1 MTVKI
6 DRENNTVRVS
16 SNTSY
21 ICFAI
26 RKSIA
31 EIVDYSENLPDLI
44 SLFDLF
50 VKKYKPLSV
59 RIYLTSDKP
68 IPKEE
73 DQFIRYLGF
82 KRTQSGHRRDKR
94 WVSDDWPRDD
104 SFEESYSCSYTKRK
118 NKDEFRLLTEEHG
131 FTSHIELM
139 KYLGYHQ
146 EVVFDGY
153 RILDEWMNEG
163 EFLGYLYRM
172 ECSCG
177 KFYVGM
183 SKRVGLKEIESYQG
197 GGTRWRRHVKA
208 HKDHT
213 QSKEIVKWCH
223 SYNDLVQKEIL
234 LINES
239 KESPL
244 CMNLSTRSQS
254 NYYGVFGGCAEC
266 GSRGP
271 HRKACSLYVERICEF
286 CGVVGNSHKSTCPKY
301 TRPRP
306 CSECGSANHKK
317 TCFRYKG
324 LSGRLNCNECGS
336 TSTRHKK
343 ICSQYKK
350 QPGCKYC
357 GSEGAHRQGC
367 IKYADRLACKECGS
381 RSYHKNHCSHY
392 KSRKKCLECGS
403 HVHKKTCSHYTPPK
417 PCPEC
422 GNLTT
427 HKSGCSKPPKV

>member
-1 MTVKI
+1 MTAKI
-6 DRENNTVRVS
+6 NRDNDTINVS
-16 SNTSY
+16 DGNSY
-21 ICFAI
+21 ISFVM
-26 RKSIA
+26 RKSVA
-31 EIVDYSENLPDLI
+31 EIVNYSENLLDLI
-44 SLFDLF
+44 PLFDLF

-73 DQFIRYLGF
+73 DQFIHYLGF
-82 KRTQSGHRRDKR
+82 KRTHSGHRRDKR
-94 WVSDDWPRDD
+94 WVSDTWPRDD
-104 SFEESYSCSYTKRK
+104 SFEESYSYSYTKRK
-118 NKDEFRLLTEEHG
+118 SKEEFRILAEEHD
-131 FTSHIELM
+131 FESHIEMM

-153 RILDEWMNEG
+153 RVLDEWVNEG
-163 EFLGYLYRM
+163 DFLGYLYRM

-183 SKRVGLKEIESYQG
+183 SRRVGIKEIESYQG
-197 GGTRWRRHVKA
+197 GGTKWRRHVKA
-208 HKDHT
+208 HRDHS

-223 SYNDLVQKEIL
+223 SYNDLVQKEVL

-239 KESPL
+239 KKSPL

-271 HRKACSLYVERICEF
+271 HRKTCSLYVERICTF
-286 CGVVGNSHKSTCPKY
+286 CGVNGNSHRSTCPKHVKQE
-301 TRPRP
+301 P
-306 CSECGSANHKK
+306 CSECGSTNHKK
-317 TCFRYKG
+317 TCSRYKG
-324 LSGRLNCNECGS
+324 LSGRLNCEECGS

-350 QPGCKYC
+350 QSGCKYC
-357 GSEGAHRQGC
+357 GSEAAHRKGC
-367 IKYADRLACKECGS
+367 VKYTKRLACPECGLK
-381 RSYHKNHCSHY
+381 SYHKEYCSRY
-392 KSRKKCLECGS
+392 KPKKTCSECKS
-403 HVHKKTCSHYTPPK
+403 SVHKKTCPHYTPPK

>member
-1 MTVKI
+1 MVEIIKNNKI
-6 DRENNTVRVS
+6 VTLSDGDVHLSFKMRQSV
-16 SNTSY
+16 
-21 ICFAI
+21 
-26 RKSIA
+26 A
-31 EIVDYSENLPDLI
+31 EIISHSENISDLI
-44 SLFDLF
+44 PLFDLF
-50 VKKYKPLSV
+50 VKKYSPLSV
-59 RIYLTSDKP
+59 RIYLTNDRP

-73 DQFIRYLGF
+73 DQFIHYLGF
-82 KRTQSGHRRDKR
+82 KRTHSGHRKDKR
-94 WVSDDWPRDD
+94 WVSDTWPRDD
-104 SFEESYSCSYTKRK
+104 SFEESYSCTYTRRK
-118 NKDEFRLLTEEHG
+118 NKDEFRYLVEEHS
-131 FTSHIELM
+131 FESHIEMM

-146 EVVFDGY
+146 EVVFSGY
-153 RILDEWMNEG
+153 RILDEWVNEG
-163 EFLGYLYRM
+163 DFLGYLYRM

-183 SKRVGLKEIESYQG
+183 SKRVGLKEIESYRG
-197 GGTRWRRHVKA
+197 GGTRWRRHVRA

-223 SYNDLVQKEIL
+223 SYNDLVQKEVL

-239 KESPL
+239 KKSPL

-271 HRKACSLYVERICEF
+271 HRKSCSLYVERICDF
-286 CGVVGNSHKSTCPKY
+286 CGVVGNSHKSICPKY
-301 TRPRP
+301 VKPRI
-306 CSECGSANHKK
+306 CLECGSPNHKK
-317 TCFRYKG
+317 TCSKYKG
-324 LSGRLNCNECGS
+324 LFGRLNCKECGS

-350 QPGCKYC
+350 QPGCKFC
-357 GSEGAHRQGC
+357 GSEGAHRQEC
-367 IKYADRLACKECGS
+367 PKHKERFSCPECDS
-381 RSYHKNHCSHY
+381 R
-392 KSRKKCLECGS
+392 
-403 HVHKKTCSHYTPPK
+403 VHKKTCSHYIKPK

>member
-6 DRENNTVRVS
+6 DRENDTVRVS

-31 EIVDYSENLPDLI
+31 EIVDYSENSPDLI
-44 SLFDLF
+44 PLFDLF
-50 VKKYKPLSV
+50 VKKYKPISV

-104 SFEESYSCSYTKRK
+104 SFEESYSYSYTKRK

-153 RILDEWMNEG
+153 RILDEWMNED

-317 TCFRYKG
+317 TCSRYKG

-422 GNLTT
+422 GNRTT

>member
-1 MTVKI
+1 VVEIIKNNKI
-6 DRENNTVRVS
+6 VTLSDGDVHLSFKMRQSV
-16 SNTSY
+16 
-21 ICFAI
+21 
-26 RKSIA
+26 A
-31 EIVDYSENLPDLI
+31 EIISHSENISDLI
-44 SLFDLF
+44 PLFDLF
-50 VKKYKPLSV
+50 VKKYSPLSV
-59 RIYLTSDKP
+59 RIYLTSDSHL
-68 IPKEE
+68 PKEE
-73 DQFIRYLGF
+73 DLFIHHLGF
-82 KRTQSGHRRDKR
+82 KRTHSGHRKDKR
-94 WVSDDWPRDD
+94 WVSNEWPRND
-104 SFEESYSCSYTKRK
+104 SFEESYSCTYTRRK
-118 NKDEFRLLTEEHG
+118 NKEEFRSLVEEHG
-131 FTSHIELM
+131 FESHIEMM
-139 KYLGYHQ
+139 KHLGYHQ

-153 RILDEWMNEG
+153 RILDEWVNEG
-163 EFLGYLYRM
+163 DFLGYLYRM

-183 SKRVGLKEIESYQG
+183 SKRVGIKEIESYHG

-208 HKDHT
+208 HKDHV

-271 HRKACSLYVERICEF
+271 HRKSCSLYVERICDF
-286 CGVVGNSHKSTCPKY
+286 CGVVGNSHKSICPKY
-301 TRPRP
+301 VKPRI
-306 CSECGSANHKK
+306 CLECGSPNHKK
-317 TCFRYKG
+317 TCSKYKG
-324 LSGRLNCNECGS
+324 LFGRLNCKECGS

-350 QPGCKYC
+350 QPGCKFC
-357 GSEGAHRQGC
+357 GSEGAHRQEC
-367 IKYADRLACKECGS
+367 PKHKERFSCPECDS
-381 RSYHKNHCSHY
+381 R
-392 KSRKKCLECGS
+392 
-403 HVHKKTCSHYTPPK
+403 VHKKTCSHYIKPK

>member
-1 MTVKI
+1 MTAI
-6 DRENNTVRVS
+6 INRDNDTINVS
-16 SNTSY
+16 DGNSHIS
-21 ICFAI
+21 FVM

-31 EIVDYSENLPDLI
+31 EIVNYSENFIDLI
-44 SLFDLF
+44 PLFDLF

-73 DQFIRYLGF
+73 DRFIHYLGF
-82 KRTQSGHRRDKR
+82 KRTHSGHRRDKR
-94 WVSDDWPRDD
+94 WVSDVWPRDD
-104 SFEESYSCSYTKRK
+104 SFEESYSYSYTKRK
-118 NKDEFRLLTEEHG
+118 SKEEFRLLVKEHG
-131 FTSHIELM
+131 FESHIEM
-139 KYLGYHQ
+139 MEYLGYHQ
-146 EVVFDGY
+146 EVVFNGY
-153 RILDEWMNEG
+153 RILDEWVNEG
-163 EFLGYLYRM
+163 DFLGYLYRM

-183 SKRVGLKEIESYQG
+183 SKRVGINEIDSYCG
-197 GGTRWRRHVKA
+197 GGTRWRRHVNA

-239 KESPL
+239 KKSPL

-271 HRKACSLYVERICEF
+271 HRKSCSLYVKRICNI

-306 CSECGSANHKK
+306 CPECGSANHKK
-317 TCFRYKG
+317 TCSRYKG
-324 LSGRLNCNECGS
+324 LSGRLNCKECGS

-343 ICSQYKK
+343 ICSQYKSV
-350 QPGCKYC
+350 PECKHC
-357 GSEGAHRQGC
+357 GSKGAHHVGC
-367 IKYADRLACKECGS
+367 PKYRSRPPCPECGS
-381 RSYHKNHCSHY
+381 RSNHRRFCSMF
-392 KSRKKCLECGS
+392 KERAVCPECGS
-403 HVHKKTCSHYTPPK
+403 PSTHKKTCPR
-417 PCPEC
+417 
-422 GNLTT
+422 
-427 HKSGCSKPPKV
+427 HK

>member
-1 MTVKI
+1 MVEIIKNNKI
-6 DRENNTVRVS
+6 VTLSDGDVHLSFKMRQSV
-16 SNTSY
+16 
-21 ICFAI
+21 
-26 RKSIA
+26 A
-31 EIVDYSENLPDLI
+31 EIISHSENISDLI
-44 SLFDLF
+44 PLFDLF
-50 VKKYKPLSV
+50 VKKYSPLSV
-59 RIYLTSDKP
+59 RIYLTSDSHL
-68 IPKEE
+68 PKEE
-73 DQFIRYLGF
+73 DLFIHHLGF
-82 KRTQSGHRRDKR
+82 KRTHSGHRKDKR
-94 WVSDDWPRDD
+94 WVSNEWPRND
-104 SFEESYSCSYTKRK
+104 SFEESYSCTYTRRK
-118 NKDEFRLLTEEHG
+118 NKEEFRSLVEEHG
-131 FTSHIELM
+131 FESHIEMM
-139 KYLGYHQ
+139 KHLGYHQ

-153 RILDEWMNEG
+153 RILDEWVNEG
-163 EFLGYLYRM
+163 DFLGYLYRM

-183 SKRVGLKEIESYQG
+183 SKRVGIKEIESYHG

-208 HKDHT
+208 HKDHV

-271 HRKACSLYVERICEF
+271 HRKSCSLYVERICDF
-286 CGVVGNSHKSTCPKY
+286 CGVVGNSHKSICPKY
-301 TRPRP
+301 VKPRI
-306 CSECGSANHKK
+306 CLECGSPNHKK
-317 TCFRYKG
+317 TCSKYKG
-324 LSGRLNCNECGS
+324 LFGRLNCKECGS

-350 QPGCKYC
+350 QPGCKFC
-357 GSEGAHRQGC
+357 GSEGAHRQEC
-367 IKYADRLACKECGS
+367 PKHKERFSCPECDS
-381 RSYHKNHCSHY
+381 R
-392 KSRKKCLECGS
+392 
-403 HVHKKTCSHYTPPK
+403 VHKKTCSHYIKPK

>member
-1 MTVKI
+1 MI
-6 DRENNTVRVS
+6 EVS
-16 SNTSY
+16 NSTSH
-21 ICFAI
+21 ICFSM
-26 RKSIA
+26 RKSVA
-31 EIVDYSENLPDLI
+31 EIVNYSDNLPDLI
-44 SLFDLF
+44 PLFDLF

-82 KRTQSGHRRDKR
+82 KRTQSGHRKDKR
-94 WVSDDWPRDD
+94 WVSDAWPRDD
-104 SFEESYSCSYTKRK
+104 SFEKSYSCSYTKRK

-153 RILDEWMNEG
+153 RILDEWVNEG

-183 SKRVGLKEIESYQG
+183 SKRVGIKEIESYHG

-208 HKDHT
+208 HRDHA
-213 QSKEIVKWCH
+213 QSKEIVKWCR

-239 KESPL
+239 KKSPL

-271 HRKACSLYVERICEF
+271 HKKLCSLYVERICDF
-286 CGVVGNSHKSTCPKY
+286 CRVVGNSHKSTCPKY

-317 TCFRYKG
+317 TCSRYKG
-324 LSGRLNCNECGS
+324 LSGRLNCRECGS

-350 QPGCKYC
+350 QPGCKFC

-367 IKYADRLACKECGS
+367 IKYDDRLACKECGS

>member
-1 MTVKI
+1 VVEIIKNNKI
-6 DRENNTVRVS
+6 VTLLDGDVHLSFKMRQSV
-16 SNTSY
+16 
-21 ICFAI
+21 
-26 RKSIA
+26 A
-31 EIVDYSENLPDLI
+31 EIISHSENISDLI
-44 SLFDLF
+44 PLFDLF
-50 VKKYKPLSV
+50 VKKYSPLSV
-59 RIYLTSDKP
+59 RIYLTSDSHL
-68 IPKEE
+68 PKEE
-73 DQFIRYLGF
+73 DLFIHHLGF
-82 KRTQSGHRRDKR
+82 KRTHSGHRKDKR
-94 WVSDDWPRDD
+94 WVSNEWPRSD
-104 SFEESYSCSYTKRK
+104 SFEESYSCTYTRRK
-118 NKDEFRLLTEEHG
+118 NKEEFRSLVEEHG
-131 FTSHIELM
+131 FESHIEM
-139 KYLGYHQ
+139 MNYLGYHQ

-153 RILDEWMNEG
+153 RILDEWVNEG
-163 EFLGYLYRM
+163 DFLGYLYRM

-183 SKRVGLKEIESYQG
+183 SKRVGIKEIESYHG

-208 HKDHT
+208 HKDHV
-213 QSKEIVKWCH
+213 QSKEIVKWCR

-271 HRKACSLYVERICEF
+271 HKKLCSLYVERICQF
-286 CGVVGNSHKSTCPKY
+286 CGVNGNSHRSTCPKHVKQE
-301 TRPRP
+301 P
-306 CSECGSANHKK
+306 CSECGSTNHKK
-317 TCFRYKG
+317 TCSKYKG
-324 LSGRLNCNECGS
+324 LFGRLNCEECGS

-343 ICSQYKK
+343 TCSQYKR

-357 GSEGAHRQGC
+357 GSEAAHRKGC
-367 IKYADRLACKECGS
+367 IKYTKRLACKECGLK
-381 RSYHKNHCSHY
+381 SYHKEYCSHY
-392 KSRKKCLECGS
+392 KPKKTCSECGS
-403 HVHKKTCSHYTPPK
+403 SVHRKTCSHYIKPK